1 MKPPTLPIEPQAPP
15 TSAGTQPGHE
25 LGFELPQPASMSR
38 GRAVVIGVVG
48 VGVLGAAFAFGYL
61 PRRASRTALAEETRA
76 TDSALLQVE
85 AVTLQVGSSDRAVLL
100 PGSVQPLE
108 ETVIY
113 ARASGYVRKWNADIG
128 DKVKD
133 GQLLAELDTPELDSQ
148 IEQARAQLV
157 QAQATLE
164 QSKANR
170 ELSKTNLDRYQKLA
184 PSGVVS
190 QADLD
195 QRHAMAQVDEA
206 NVLVAQA
213 TIVAQ
218 EANIRRFSQL
228 KSFARVTAP
237 FGGTVTQRT
246 IEVGSLVTAGN
257 GQPMYK
263 VAAMDP
269 ARVFVQVP
277 QDVAPGVRAGLAANV
292 TVREYPGKTFL
303 GTVSRAAGELDPAT
317 RTMNTEVRVPN
328 ADSLLLGGMYT
339 QVGLTLPS
347 PHRVVDVP
355 STAVTSDAHGSRVAV
370 VDATSTLHLV
380 SVVIERDTGPI
391 VEISSGLTGSERLAK
406 LWSAQFVEGM
416 QVQVSEAREAAK
428 AH

>member
-1 MKPPTLPIEPQAPP
+1 MPVEPSMPGP
-15 TSAGTQPGHE
+15 GPVGTQPHPAHE
-25 LGFELPQPASMSR
+25 LGFDLPPPTSMSR
-38 GRAVVIGVVG
+38 KRAVVLGVLAF
-48 VGVLGAAFAFGYL
+48 GVLGVAFIVGYL
-61 PRRASRTALAEETRA
+61 PRRTARAELAEA
-76 TDSALLQVE
+76 TKVAGSALMAVE
-85 AVTLQVGSSDRAVLL
+85 TVSPKAGSSDRALLL

-108 ETVIY
+108 ETTIY
-113 ARASGYVRKWNADIG
+113 ARASGYVRKWYADIG

-148 IEQARAQLV
+148 LEQARAQLT

-164 QSKANR
+164 QSRANR
-170 ELSKTNLDRYQKLA
+170 ELSKTNLERYTKLA

-213 TIVAQ
+213 TIAAQ
-218 EANIRRFSQL
+218 QANIRRYSQL

-277 QDVAPGVRAGLAANV
+277 QDVAPGVRAGIAAQV
-292 TVREYPGKTFL
+292 TVREYPGLVFA
-303 GTVSRAAGELDPAT
+303 GTVSRAAGELDPTT
-317 RTMNTEVRVPN
+317 RTMTTEVRVPN
-328 ADSLLLGGMYT
+328 GDAALLAGMYA
-339 QVGLTLPS
+339 QVGLTLAS
-347 PHRVVDVP
+347 PHRVYSVP
-355 STAVTSDAHGSRVAV
+355 ATAVMSDARGSRVAV
-370 VDATSTLHLV
+370 VDPASAVHLV
-380 SVVIERDTGPI
+380 PVVIERDTGPTI
-391 VEISSGLTGSERLAK
+391 EIASGIQGSERIAK
-406 LWSAQFVEGM
+406 LWSAQFVDGM
-416 QVQVSEAREAAK
+416 VVDVAAPEAAK
-428 AH
+428 

>member
-1 MKPPTLPIEPQAPP
+1 MPDLPPTITPEPSAP
-15 TSAGTQPGHE
+15 AGTQPGHE
-25 LGFELPQPASMSR
+25 LGFDLPAPKTVSR
-38 GRAVVIGVVG
+38 TRAMVLGLVA
-48 VGVLGAAFAFGYL
+48 VGVLAGAFAFGYL
-61 PRRASRTALAEETRA
+61 PRRAARTELADQAQAAGGALVRVEIVAPKAE
-76 TDSALLQVE
+76 
-85 AVTLQVGSSDRAVLL
+85 SSDRALLL

-108 ETVIY
+108 ETTIY
-113 ARASGYVRKWNADIG
+113 ARASGYVRKWYADIG

-148 IEQARAQLV
+148 LEQAKAQLA

-170 ELSKTNLDRYQKLA
+170 ALSKTNLDRYSKLA

-195 QRHAMAQVDEA
+195 QRQAMAQVDEA
-206 NVLVAQA
+206 NVGVAQA
-213 TIVAQ
+213 TIAAQ
-218 EANIRRFSQL
+218 QANIRRYSQL

-277 QDVAPGVRAGLAANV
+277 QDVAPGVRPGITAAV
-292 TVREYPGKTFL
+292 TVREFPDHPFTGSVT
-303 GTVSRAAGELDPAT
+303 RAAGELDPAT
-317 RTMNTEVRVPN
+317 RTMTTEVRVPN
-328 ADSLLLGGMYT
+328 PDGTLLAGMYA
-339 QVGLTLPS
+339 QVGLTLSS
-347 PHRVVDVP
+347 PHRVYEVP
-355 STAVTSDAHGSRVAV
+355 ATAVMSDAHGSRVAV
-370 VDATSTLHLV
+370 VDATSSVHLV
-380 SVVIERDTGPI
+380 PVVIERDTGPT
-391 VEISSGLTGSERLAK
+391 VEIAGGLRGDERVAK
-406 LWSAQFVEGM
+406 LWSARFVDGALVE
-416 QVQVSEAREAAK
+416 VTN
-428 AH
+428 